1 LLSLVKVDEDAIM
14 KYLILIN
21 LIANN
26 GGVMIHRGPYALTED
41 LSWIEQI
48 ADSPFKL
55 GRKADFVPQIIAFYH
70 AEFSPK
76 RSVFNIKPYEGFQE
90 IDKFTHEYPA
100 LE

>member
-1 LLSLVKVDEDAIM
+1 M
-14 KYLILIN
+14 KYLILVN
-21 LIANN
+21 LVSNN
-26 GGVMIHRGPYALTED
+26 GGLMIHRGPYALTED

-48 ADSPFKL
+48 AESPFRL
-55 GRKADFVPQIIAFYH
+55 GKKIGFVPKVIAFYH

-76 RSVFNIKPYEGFQE
+76 RAFFNIKPYLGLEE